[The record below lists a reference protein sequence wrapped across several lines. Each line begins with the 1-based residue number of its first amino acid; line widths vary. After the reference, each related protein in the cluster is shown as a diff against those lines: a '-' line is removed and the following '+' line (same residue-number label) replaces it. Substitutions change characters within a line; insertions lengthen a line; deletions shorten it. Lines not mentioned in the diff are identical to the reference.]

1 VPRFRL
7 QTLLV
12 LVTAFCVVLGLIA
25 REWHPAHRQKQAAAE
40 VQRRG
45 GRVRLADPPE
55 ATGVISGWLHLVLGD
70 EYFAE
75 VCSVTWSPGSEEDLE
90 LLHAFPRLTG
100 LRLAG
105 PAVTDAALRRLKGLA
120 QLNGLTLD
128 GGVLSE
134 HGLESLT
141 ELPNLIFLELANCSL
156 SDDSLKALYG
166 APSLVELRLR
176 ETNVTEPAILAL
188 RAANPALAVSFG
200 SSRSKEDPENHLP
213 SVQQLPDVKK
223 LAFKGPRTSDAT
235 LAVLKDAR
243 SLTALR
249 LVCCRVT
256 DEGLA
261 SLRSLTQLTRLEVG
275 GTNVSDTVMSDLRK
289 QPEFADLARS
299 DCQITDRGLE
309 QISHLSNLTDLAVCH
324 CPITDDGVR
333 QLAAMTSLRHLNV
346 SDTAVSDVGVAELQ
360 RALPGC
366 KIINQVQAKH

>member
-1 VPRFRL
+1 MRTLRSPSSRRVPRFRL

-12 LVTAFCVVLGLIA
+12 LVTAFCVVLGLIT

-40 VQRRG
+40 VLRRG

-75 VCSVTWSPGSEEDLE
+75 VCSVTWNLGSEEDLE
-90 LLHAFPRLTG
+90 LLRDFPGLTG
-100 LRLAG
+100 LRLVG
-105 PAVTDAALRRLKGLA
+105 PAVTDAALRRLTGLA
-120 QLNGLTLD
+120 QLDGLTLD
-128 GGVLSE
+128 GGVISE
-134 HGLESLT
+134 HGLESLA
-141 ELPNLIFLELANCSL
+141 ELPNLHALQLANCSLSDDRTERGLKVLAKLPNLRFLELANCSL

-166 APSLVELRLR
+166 APSLVDLRLR
-176 ETNVTEPAILAL
+176 EANVTEPAILAI

-200 SSRSKEDPENHLP
+200 NSRSKEDPENYLP

-223 LAFKGPRTSDAT
+223 LAFKGPRMSDAT

-249 LVCCRVT
+249 LVRCRVT

-299 DCQITDRGLE
+299 DCQITDRGLNR
-309 QISHLSNLTDLAVCH
+309 SAT
-324 CPITDDGVR
+324 
-333 QLAAMTSLRHLNV
+333 
-346 SDTAVSDVGVAELQ
+346 
-360 RALPGC
+360 
-366 KIINQVQAKH
+366 